1 MHVIMVRLL
10 EFLDCDDLTGRS
22 VPRLEDLPIGPKW
35 LCQIEEFFYDF
46 YVFCESNDCD
56 LNNVFKNNGN

>member
-22 VPRLEDLPIGPKW
+22 VPRLEDLPIGSKW
-35 LCQIEEFFYDF
+35 LCQIEEFLPFSDE
-46 YVFCESNDCD
+46 VND
-56 LNNVFKNNGN
+56 LELIHIY

>member
-10 EFLDCDDLTGRS
+10 EFLDGDNLPGRS

-35 LCQIEEFFYDF
+35 LSQNEEILPF
-46 YVFCESNDCD
+46 SNEVND
-56 LNNVFKNNGN
+56 LELLHIY

>member
-22 VPRLEDLPIGPKW
+22 VPRLKDLPIGPKW
-35 LCQIEEFFYDF
+35 LCQIEEFLPFSDE
-46 YVFCESNDCD
+46 VND
-56 LNNVFKNNGN
+56 LELIHIY